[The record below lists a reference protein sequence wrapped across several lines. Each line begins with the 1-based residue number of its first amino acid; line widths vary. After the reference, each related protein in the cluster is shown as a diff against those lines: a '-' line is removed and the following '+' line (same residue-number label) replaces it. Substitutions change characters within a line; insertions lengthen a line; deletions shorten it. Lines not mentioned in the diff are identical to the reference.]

1 MASFPEPVEYTIVRN
16 VQSVRTYVMD
26 LDQSNTPNV
35 TKNVG
40 KCVAVSKDILVIQKD
55 QPVLHQTLLFSP
67 GAETGCC
74 QLQGETRRMRAVI
87 TAEGETG

>member
-1 MASFPEPVEYTIVRN
+1 M
-16 VQSVRTYVMD
+16 
-26 LDQSNTPNV
+26 
-35 TKNVG
+35 
-40 KCVAVSKDILVIQKD
+40 AVSKDILVIQKD

-74 QLQGETRRMRAVI
+74 QLQGETQRMRAVI